1 MVRARF
7 KAGGPGEVG
16 TTELGAPLPL
26 LSSTRPAGTG
36 GQLWRY
42 EAYQPMI
49 RSLLAM
55 GAISAGWVAVVVV
68 VVMVCRVPCG
78 EPCELA
84 RRAGCMVDMHNRSG
98 MAGHGGGSSV
108 VVL

>member
-16 TTELGAPLPL
+16 TTELGARLPL

-36 GQLWRY
+36 SQLSRY

-49 RSLLAM
+49 RSLLR
-55 GAISAGWVAVVVV
+55 
-68 VVMVCRVPCG
+68 VMLTKVLTPV
-78 EPCELA
+78 
-84 RRAGCMVDMHNRSG
+84 SG
-98 MAGHGGGSSV
+98 VSV
-108 VVL
+108 VVWRA

>member
-16 TTELGAPLPL
+16 TIELGAPLPL

-55 GAISAGWVAVVVV
+55 GDRSAGLGGSQAVLVV
-68 VVMVCRVPCG
+68 VVMVCHVVS
-78 EPCELA
+78 LA
-84 RRAGCMVDMHNRSG
+84 S
-98 MAGHGGGSSV
+98 
-108 VVL
+108 